1 MVTKRY
7 QVQRHRQLNPEDLG
21 ELPTQLRD
29 NLTQYEQVLA
39 LELIQTKG
47 IPSHSLAGQLQGY
60 RALEI
65 DWGQISYRLVYRVYK
80 KPAPRRVLIL
90 SFAEHDAAYEK
101 ATQRKQKKFMLYTVA
116 D

>member
-7 QVQRHRQLNPEDLG
+7 QVQRHRQLNREDLG
-21 ELPTQLRD
+21 ELPIQLQD
-29 NLTQYEQVLA
+29 NLTQYEKVLA
-39 LELIQTKG
+39 LDPIQTKG
-47 IPSHSLAGQLQGY
+47 IPNHSLAGQLRGY

-65 DWGQISYRLVYRVYK
+65 DWGQISYRLVYRIYE

-101 ATQRKQKKFMLYTVA
+101 ATQRKKI
-116 D
+116 